1 MKKQAQQPFNLKFC
15 VLNSYRKL
23 KELNEKIAYQ
33 FAEQVGLIHKA
44 YKKMITALDKTI
56 ILPELSHISLKD
68 KISFFEEKMREF
80 SAWAQASI
88 EATFDLLLSLATKN
102 KDTSVLVFIPIVK

>member
-1 MKKQAQQPFNLKFC
+1 M
-15 VLNSYRKL
+15 
-23 KELNEKIAYQ
+23 AYE
-33 FAEQVGLIHKA
+33 FAENVAIIHKA

-56 ILPELSHISLKD
+56 IRPELSHIRLKD

-88 EATFDLLLSLATKN
+88 EATFDLLLSCTTKN
-102 KDTSVLVFIPIVK
+102 EDTSVLVFIPIVK